1 MRHVTTPSQLTL
13 GFQGL
18 LGIAEY
24 KQLPAVLLAE
34 FLTYKGEYI
43 FNFDALVPALA

>member
-1 MRHVTTPSQLTL
+1 MRHVPTPSQLTL

-24 KQLPAVLLAE
+24 KQLPAVSLAE
-34 FLTYKGEYI
+34 SLKYKIQYM